1 MLSCEEITRLYS
13 ESLERK
19 LPFRQRLEV
28 RLHMLMCRYCSR
40 FRRQIVFLRNLARNA
55 GSRAGGP
62 AAEGFEKEGLSD
74 EARQRIKETL
84 KRQPE

>member
-1 MLSCEEITRLYS
+1 MLSCEEITRRYS

-19 LPFRQRLEV
+19 LPLGQRLEV

-40 FRRQIVFLRNLARNA
+40 FRRQIEFLRNLTRHA
-55 GSRAGGP
+55 GTRAGGS
-62 AAEGFEKEGLSD
+62 AAEGFENERLSA

-84 KRQPE
+84 RQPPE